1 MVDAGTGTGA
11 IALSLAAE
19 LGPTMV
25 REVWATETSVDA
37 LEVAASNRAR
47 VQAAHHGVLPPVEL
61 VAGSWLERLPAPL
74 RGTVSLIVSNPPYVS
89 EAEWL
94 ELDAEV
100 RAEPRH
106 ALVAG
111 PASDGSPGL
120 ADVEAVL
127 VQSRDWLADRAAV
140 IVELAPH
147 QADAAVALAG
157 RLGYTSAQVM
167 PDLARRPRALLAC
180 R

>member
-1 MVDAGTGTGA
+1 MAG
-11 IALSLAAE
+11 
-19 LGPTMV
+19 
-25 REVWATETSVDA
+25 
-37 LEVAASNRAR
+37 SNRAH
-47 VQAAHHGVLPPVEL
+47 VQAAHAALPPVEL
-61 VAGSWLERLPAPL
+61 VVGSWLECLPTPL
-74 RGTVSLIVSNPPYVS
+74 RGAVSLIVSNPPYVS
-89 EAEWL
+89 ESEWA

-100 RAEPRH
+100 RAEPRQ

-111 PASDGSPGL
+111 PASDGTPGL

-127 VQSRDWLADRAAV
+127 VQSRDWLAEPAMV

-157 RLGYTSAQVM
+157 RLGFAHAQVM